1 MPASDATAVRFSP
14 VENVFCGTFELN
26 VEATLVLRTLQ
37 SHRLPH
43 GFKGARISRV
53 PATVRS
59 MQRRTSRHTLHG
71 STHVASSRFRQPYRW
86 SECLAA
92 AVLPRVV
99 ARGRRITPTLY
110 RDDIYNMLSSH
121 KTVQRADC
129 RKLPVDSGRFGT
141 TAIMF
146 SSLVLACLSPVG
158 PSFPDDA
165 FPDKLNPSSLKL
177 KTVPKSIH
185 SESVHSHKFYYT
197 SKTTPKF

>member
-1 MPASDATAVRFSP
+1 MAPPEKADRMLFRTANTYIYPMPASDATAVRFSP

-92 AVLPRVV
+92 AVLPLVV
-99 ARGRRITPTLY
+99 ARGPR
-110 RDDIYNMLSSH
+110 
-121 KTVQRADC
+121 
-129 RKLPVDSGRFGT
+129 
-141 TAIMF
+141 
-146 SSLVLACLSPVG
+146 
-158 PSFPDDA
+158 
-165 FPDKLNPSSLKL
+165 
-177 KTVPKSIH
+177 
-185 SESVHSHKFYYT
+185 T
-197 SKTTPKF
+197 SKRRASCLPRWRLVRPWRP

>member
-1 MPASDATAVRFSP
+1 MAASDATAVRFSP

-129 RKLPVDSGRFGT
+129 RKPRVDSGRWEACRTG
-141 TAIMF
+141 AARAMR
-146 SSLVLACLSPVG
+146 LAPRQSC
-158 PSFPDDA
+158 
-165 FPDKLNPSSLKL
+165 
-177 KTVPKSIH
+177 
-185 SESVHSHKFYYT
+185 SVHWYWHVSPPWDPAFLTMPFLT
-197 SKTTPKF
+197 S